1 MWYCFAIVWSVRTQQ
16 QFLIAS
22 LWKYP
27 RDEVNDDA
35 YENNAAGHYRLNNDK
50 TLSNRSFE
58 YKKKIIWITSAC
70 NKTLDTE
77 VVPLKVFHLWW
88 FD

>member
-1 MWYCFAIVWSVRTQQ
+1 MT
-16 QFLIAS
+16 S

-35 YENNAAGHYRLNNDK
+35 HENNAAGHCRLNNDK
-50 TLSNRSFE
+50 ALTNRSFE

-70 NKTLDTE
+70 NKTLETTCGDLINFE
-77 VVPLKVFHLWW
+77 VEHDCHVQKVV
-88 FD
+88 